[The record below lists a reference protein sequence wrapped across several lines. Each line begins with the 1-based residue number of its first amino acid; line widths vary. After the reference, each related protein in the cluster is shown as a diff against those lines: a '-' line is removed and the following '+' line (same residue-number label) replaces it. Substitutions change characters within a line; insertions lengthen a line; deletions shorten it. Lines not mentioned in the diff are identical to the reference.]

1 MHLGKGTSV
10 SLGLSSMPIGYFSGR
25 TRRMSLISLTLFF
38 IEFRMLRR
46 TSMH

>member
-10 SLGLSSMPIGYFSGR
+10 SLGLSTSPLGYFSGR

-46 TSMH
+46 TSMY